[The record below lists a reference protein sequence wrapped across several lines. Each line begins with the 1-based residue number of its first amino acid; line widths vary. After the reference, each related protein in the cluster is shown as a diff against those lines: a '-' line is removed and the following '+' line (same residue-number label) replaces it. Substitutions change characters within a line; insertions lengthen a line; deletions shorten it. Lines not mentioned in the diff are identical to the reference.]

1 MNVSQQTSEAGLL
14 LFPDRL
20 GVLPMVMGEVS
31 DGEKHELNFL
41 FLKIYI
47 SALTTEPSCLPTR
60 FWWFFCFVFLFFL
73 PGFAHP
79 WLMLNL
85 HKSIRYKT

>member
-41 FLKIYI
+41 FLKVYV
-47 SALTTEPSCLPTR
+47 SALTTEPSCLPTK
-60 FWWFFCFVFLFFL
+60 FWCLLL
-73 PGFAHP
+73 PGSAH
-79 WLMLNL
+79 LCFMLIL